1 MSVFLIVY
9 HYNDGIPRE
18 IEARAVT
25 YGPYGHEDMIAF
37 TTPSGAK
44 GYLQKSQIL
53 MVSEKLS
60 KKELMK

>member
-18 IEARAVT
+18 IEARNVT
-25 YGPYGHEDMIAF
+25 YGPYRRDDLIEF
-37 TTPSGAK
+37 TVSSGAK
-44 GYLQKSQIL
+44 GLLPKSQVL

-60 KKELMK
+60 KKEMMR

>member
-18 IEARAVT
+18 IEARSVT
-25 YGPYGHEDMIAF
+25 YGPYGREDMIAF
-37 TTPSGAK
+37 TTPSGDK
-44 GYLQKSQIL
+44 GYLPKSQVL